1 MTRESMKTKLLA
13 TTLFVGVSGG
23 LWAGAAIAQ
32 ETDEAPVAVPTADA
46 EDESVQDRIVVTGSR
61 LQRPADTAIAVTT
74 IGSDYLDSRTF
85 TNAIEAIEELPLAAL
100 GTNLEGA
107 NFANNDFTANANL
120 LNLGTNRTLTLVN
133 GRRFVSSNQATVF
146 VPGNS
151 NGAQVD
157 LSLINPAL
165 IDRVEAVAGPAYA
178 STYGADA
185 VGGVINIILKDDFE
199 GFDITAQ
206 GGITGLGDGEQYRI
220 SGLAGRNFLNDR
232 ANVTFGVEWSDTS
245 RIGNDETSRPEA
257 NSFSAIVTP
266 FTQGGGVFDPGPS
279 TLLVPNTTFAF
290 NSANGLLVGGFQFG
304 GIAAT
309 STVVPN
315 TQFPVGGTAARFRD
329 AFTAFQNQF
338 GASPFVFAQNGSID
352 PLALLGT
359 FGGTGGFLQVPN
371 PGGGAAL
378 PFVAV
383 PLQFN
388 TNGDLVPFNVGSLTP
403 PNPSDQN
410 SFIGGDGILVSDF
423 GTIRGEQERLSLNLA
438 TRFDITPDITYK
450 GEYFYANIDNS
461 TLDGFNSNTPFGSTT
476 GGTLSIPVYIDQ
488 NPFLSAQA
496 VQTIDN
502 LQAQGLVVPTSG
514 GQRRLFL
521 SRALTDIDGG
531 IDETSES
538 DFYRTAQ
545 EIAGE
550 FNLVDRAFNWDAA
563 FTYGR
568 VERENGA
575 DTLLDIEFALAT
587 DVVADANGNPV
598 CRQQTLAAPESVA
611 IRNGGLAFINNV
623 QGLIPTQAQIDA
635 CVPLN
640 LFGSGSPS
648 QAAIDYVSSSTAS
661 DNTSEQF
668 LAALQ
673 FGGEL
678 IELPGGTSV
687 FSLQGEYRK
696 EENEFIPGT
705 TFAQGLG
712 RATTGQGSQGELEF
726 LEGGLELNVPIL
738 GGDFSLP
745 FARLLEFDG
754 AVRVVSRVGE
764 SQLTGFQSDRVT
776 DVVYRAGGRFSPVD
790 WLTFRGSQSTSIR
803 SPSIVELFGAGVTG
817 FSAAG
822 RGNANPCDLDAIDG
836 GPAGGIRR
844 TNCEAFAAQLGLPAD
859 FLDTFQAE
867 AGAAPAAG
875 ASNPLL
881 ANEGS
886 EAWTVGVV
894 FQPDFIPGLTF
905 QADYYDLQLTDE
917 IQLTSI
923 ASECFDQPSFPNS
936 TVDGLLACN
945 ALVFGVPGA
954 TPGTFVVP
962 AINPITGAAV
972 LPVANPGSPAQTQQP
987 LNSTFTF
994 FDTLN
999 LRERELE
1006 AVNIDTRYTFDLDDV
1021 LGGRASNWGGLTL
1034 GHSLYYVIRY
1044 DFITGGVVDPQDGES
1059 GNPTVT
1065 SRLDITHSV
1074 GKLNHTLQWFFTDST
1089 VANVLT
1095 ANPST
1100 QALSFAQPSFSQLN
1114 YNVQYQ
1120 ATENV
1125 SIRFVVNNLTN
1136 NFLDA
1141 EAGLGSNGLGRGDAI
1156 GRRFSLAINARF

>member
-46 EDESVQDRIVVTGSR
+46 EDESVQDRVVVTGSR
-61 LQRPADTAIAVTT
+61 LQRPADTAVAVTT

-85 TNAIEAIEELPLAAL
+85 TNAIEAIEELPAAAL

-165 IDRVEAVAGPAYA
+165 IDRVEAVVGPAGA

-185 VGGVINIILKDDFE
+185 VGGVINIVLKDDFE

-279 TLLVPNTTFAF
+279 TLLVPNTSFIF
-290 NSANGLLVGGFQFG
+290 NSANGLLVNNFQFNG
-304 GIAAT
+304 N
-309 STVVPN
+309 PN
-315 TQFPVGGTAARFRD
+315 TAIFPNNLANNS
-329 AFTAFQNQF
+329 AFVTQF
-338 GASPFVFAQNGSID
+338 GSQPFVFAQTPAGGGLNPLLFVGSFGATQGSI
-352 PLALLGT
+352 LT
-359 FGGTGGFLQVPN
+359 IPN
-371 PGGGAAL
+371 PDPATAGAL
-378 PFVAV
+378 PRLAV

-388 TNGDLVPFNVGSLTP
+388 SNGDLVPFNIGAISP
-403 PNPSDQN
+403 PNISDQN
-410 SFIGGDGILVSDF
+410 SAVGGDGILVSNF

-461 TLDGFNSNTPFGSTT
+461 TLDGFNGNTPFGSTT
-476 GGTLSIPVYIDQ
+476 GGTLSIPVYIDE

-496 VQTIDN
+496 VQTIND

-521 SRALTDIDGG
+521 SRSLTDIDGG

-550 FNLVDRAFNWDAA
+550 FNLVNRAFNWDAA

-598 CRQQTLAAPESVA
+598 CRQQTLAAPESIA

-623 QGLIPTQAQIDA
+623 QGLIPTQAQVDA

-648 QAAIDYVSSSTAS
+648 QEAIDYVSSSTAS

-726 LEGGLELNVPIL
+726 LEGGLELNIPIL

-822 RGNANPCDLDAIDG
+822 RANNNPCDLDAIDG

-859 FLDTFQAE
+859 FLDTFQAA
-867 AGAAPAAG
+867 AGNAPAAG

-945 ALVFGVPGA
+945 ALVFGVPDPNNPGA
-954 TPGTFVVP
+954 FIVP

-1044 DFITGGVVDPQDGES
+1044 DFITGGVVNPQDGENS
-1059 GNPTVT
+1059 DPTVT

-1089 VANVLT
+1089 VGNVLT

-1100 QALSFAQPSFSQLN
+1100 QALNFAQPSFSQLN